1 MVEEKD
7 GSERTFHVGDCVVIE
22 SEVEG
27 FPWIA
32 QVVELYEIG
41 YAQDDD
47 EIQFVGEDM
56 KLAQAR
62 MQCTLR
68 WFYYACDKSLKES
81 QRFNKHL
88 PGPVKDEMYFSD
100 HVEVDG
106 NNVVDVIEG
115 LAHMC
120 SSRATMRAMKRDKPR
135 NFCDG
140 DEIRIVRCFYGY
152 GKENPAPIRELDT
165 GELSFLLSNPST
177 KQNMYNSSRPV
188 MLGSRA
194 SAIKGTGRSS
204 RYSSA
209 TMKGAENS
217 H

>member
-1 MVEEKD
+1 MSGKEEETNTTPRTWSWVGAGIGKDLKTYYQSVMVEEKD

-152 GKENPAPIRELDT
+152 GKEI
-165 GELSFLLSNPST
+165 LLQFVSWT
-177 KQNMYNSSRPV
+177 
-188 MLGSRA
+188 LGS
-194 SAIKGTGRSS
+194 SPFS
-204 RYSSA
+204 
-209 TMKGAENS
+209 
-217 H
+217 